1 MTDRLPPFIRA
12 VAFAVLAAASVVA
25 LAVVPERWTP
35 KPGEYVWQPAVAPSG
50 PLVIVVNLPL
60 QQLHVYRNGVR
71 IGASSISS
79 GKPGHETPVGLFTI
93 LQKEAE
99 HYSNVYDNAP
109 MPWMQRL
116 TWDGVALHAGRL
128 PGHPASHGCIRLPDA
143 FAKALFATTR
153 AGDVVIVTDQANQP
167 GIAASTGLLRALGKG
182 SELPSEGDYWLP
194 AQAPD
199 GPVSVVVSTSDRRLV
214 VTRAGRRIGQAAVT
228 VAPGLSIGTHAYV
241 LLEGQGEGRNP
252 VLPERPA
259 RRWMAIDLMNAG
271 DDEHVVRAAIEDG
284 RLTVPK
290 RVAMEIDTLLR
301 PGATV
306 VLTDEPIGDEVQRQQ
321 IDVETVVPPAS

>member
-1 MTDRLPPFIRA
+1 MARQPTGMQRDP
-12 VAFAVLAAASVVA
+12 
-25 LAVVPERWTP
+25 VP
-35 KPGEYVWQPAVAPSG
+35 GQPLHPRHRG
-50 PLVIVVNLPL
+50 IVV
-60 QQLHVYRNGVR
+60 HVR
-71 IGASSISS
+71 
-79 GKPGHETPVGLFTI
+79 
-93 LQKEAE
+93 
-99 HYSNVYDNAP
+99 
-109 MPWMQRL
+109 
-116 TWDGVALHAGRL
+116 
-128 PGHPASHGCIRLPDA
+128 
-143 FAKALFATTR
+143 
-153 AGDVVIVTDQANQP
+153 VVL
-167 GIAASTGLLRALGKG
+167 GLLLQDG
-182 SELPSEGDYWLP
+182 E
-194 AQAPD
+194 QA
-199 GPVSVVVSTSDRRLV
+199 DRRLV